1 MLSLFYPSIH
11 RTSSA
16 LRSAPLC
23 PLPRVPWYNGISL
36 ATREKRKT
44 ISRQV
49 RSPRQHANASPQ
61 KVSRRSCRAWQQ
73 SSLILNLQPECV
85 RAAPIAN
92 TQAVEKYE
100 TMTAKKVS
108 DSKLLGRKNR
118 RSTRNFGLI
127 REVLS
132 DGRTA
137 LSTTGEGVR
146 PTNQFLF
153 RFVCVL
159 RPRAVQAHVRPSVRP
174 RQPPLSKSK
183 ESALHVPDNLISHM
197 EGKGDQGR
205 DSMES

>member
-1 MLSLFYPSIH
+1 M
-11 RTSSA
+11 
-16 LRSAPLC
+16 
-23 PLPRVPWYNGISL
+23 
-36 ATREKRKT
+36 
-44 ISRQV
+44 

-61 KVSRRSCRAWQQ
+61 KVSRHSCRAWQQ

-132 DGRTA
+132 DGRTDGRTDGLVDDGRGSEA
-137 LSTTGEGVR
+137 HQPIPV
-146 PTNQFLF
+146 P
-153 RFVCVL
+153 L
-159 RPRAVQAHVRPSVRP
+159 RLCPPAARRASPCPSVRPSVRP